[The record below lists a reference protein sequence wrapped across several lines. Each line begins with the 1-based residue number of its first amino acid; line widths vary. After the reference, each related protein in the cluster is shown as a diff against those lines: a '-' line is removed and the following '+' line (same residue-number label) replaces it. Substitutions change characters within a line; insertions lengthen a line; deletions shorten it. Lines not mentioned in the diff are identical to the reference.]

1 MDGYKGL
8 KGKNEIGR
16 VELRGKGRVKERV
29 GER

>member
-8 KGKNEIGR
+8 KGKSETGR
-16 VELRGKGRVKERV
+16 VELRGKGRVKERA